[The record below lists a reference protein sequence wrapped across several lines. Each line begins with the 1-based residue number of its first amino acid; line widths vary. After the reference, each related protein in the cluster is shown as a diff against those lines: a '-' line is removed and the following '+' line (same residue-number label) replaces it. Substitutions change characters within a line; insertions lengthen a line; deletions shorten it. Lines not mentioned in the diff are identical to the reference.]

1 MATPPSRSLGT
12 LPIEIGA
19 AGLDHWSEIRSLHAN
34 AFRYL
39 TGPSMEPAS
48 NAALLSMIYA
58 PDYTGSLQCQ
68 DLQIADHDGRIIGT
82 AGWVPADDSGA
93 TARIVSVYVSPLF
106 GRLGVGSRLVATV
119 EQKARAAGFRGFAVR
134 SFPATTGFFEAVGY
148 SRSSQGIQAIG
159 TENGIPVVFMRK
171 LDAEPGAKSRDDAA
185 ASSAD
190 PVAR

>member
-1 MATPPSRSLGT
+1 MATPPSRLLGT
-12 LPIEIGA
+12 LPLEIGA
-19 AGLDHWSEIRSLHAN
+19 AGLDHWSEIRSLHAS

-48 NAALLSMIYA
+48 SAALLSMIYA

-68 DLQIADHDGRIIGT
+68 DLQVARHDGRIIAT
-82 AGWVPADDSGA
+82 AGWVPTDDSGT

-106 GRLGVGSRLVATV
+106 GRLGVGSRLVAAV
-119 EQKARAAGFRGFAVR
+119 EHKAHAAGFRGFAVR
-134 SFPATTGFFEAVGY
+134 SFPATTGFFEAIGY
-148 SRSSQGIQAIG
+148 NRSSQGIQAIG

-171 LDAEPGAKSRDDAA
+171 LDAEGCTDTRDGATT
-185 ASSAD
+185 SSAD